1 MKILSFLG
9 CLFLM
14 ISINAQSKKELEDQ
28 IIKLNTDVE
37 LLKVELTSVK
47 NKNQEYSDKLA
58 DYSGKLEECRSKY
71 ELCTEDKLKMME
83 RQNSL
88 ISQNQKLQVIID
100 SLKAI
105 PKEVNPNLITNP
117 KNREDSMRMAIQKYF
132 LSSSIQERLKHV
144 IADQKTA
151 DRMATYYSGG
161 IKPRE
166 IIASEIGFGKQIGEY
181 FEVFAN
187 NSCYYLKN
195 VNGQYAV
202 NWEASV
208 GHNDQ
213 TIKTFQANQNSS
225 VEVRVVAELSNFY
238 NYNYNEK
245 QSQYLSIAL
254 EDPVN
259 GHVWAYVS
267 RNSALGKTMLTL
279 LADGKGH
286 RIIVQIAADR
296 SEDESG
302 SLCILTQ
309 LVSDNWLKN

>member
-1 MKILSFLG
+1 MKILILLG

-14 ISINAQSKKELEDQ
+14 ITISAQNKKELEDQ
-28 IIKLNTDVE
+28 IIKLNADVE
-37 LLKVELTSVK
+37 LLKVELISVK

-117 KNREDSMRMAIQKYF
+117 KNKEDSMRMAIQKYF
-132 LSSSIQERLKHV
+132 LSSSITERLKHV
-144 IADQKTA
+144 IADQKTS
-151 DRMATYYSGG
+151 DRIAAFYSGG

-181 FEVFAN
+181 FEVFAY
-187 NSCYYLKN
+187 SYCIYLKN

-213 TIKTFQANQNSS
+213 TINTFQANQNSS
-225 VEVRVVAELSNFY
+225 VEVRVAAVLSNYY
-238 NYNYNEK
+238 NYNYDEK
-245 QSQYLSIAL
+245 RSQYLSIRL
-254 EDPVN
+254 DDPVN
-259 GHVWAYVS
+259 GNVFAYVS
-267 RNSALGKTMLTL
+267 RNSALGKTMATL
-279 LADGKGH
+279 LSDGKNH
-286 RIIVQIAADR
+286 KVIVQITADR
-296 SEDESG
+296 SEDKSG
-302 SLCILTQ
+302 FTCILTK